1 MRRREFLATAT
12 GAGLIWPFLARAQE
26 PERMRRIGALFTQPE
41 SSPQS
46 QARKAAFVQGL
57 LERGWAVGRNISI
70 EYRWS
75 AGNAELTRKHAA
87 EFAAS
92 ELEVV
97 VCAGSSS
104 VATMLQ
110 ASRTIP
116 IVFTIVPDPIGAGFV
131 ESQAR
136 PGGNATGF
144 ISFEPGVSSKLL
156 ELLKEVAPSVNH
168 VAVIRDPNITGGI
181 GQWSA
186 LQTVAPSL
194 RVALRPINV
203 LASSEIE
210 RTITDFAKT
219 PNGGLVVTGS
229 GLAVLHRDLI
239 IGLAAKHNLP
249 AIYYE
254 RFFTSSGGLL
264 SYGPDYLDQYRQA
277 AGYVDRI
284 LKGDKPADLP
294 VQAPTKY
301 ELVINLKTAK
311 ALGLTVPPTL
321 LARADEVIE

>member
-1 MRRREFLATAT
+1 MRRREFITLLAGAAVAWPLT
-12 GAGLIWPFLARAQE
+12 GRAQE
-26 PERMRRIGALFTQPE
+26 RERIRRIGALFTQPE
-41 SSPQS
+41 SNPQS
-46 QARKAAFVQGL
+46 QARNSAFVQGL
-57 LERGWAVGRNISI
+57 QERGWTVGRNISI

-75 AGNAELTRKHAA
+75 WGNADLTRKHAA

-92 ELEVV
+92 AVEVV

-104 VATMLQ
+104 LGTMLQ

-116 IVFTIVPDPIGAGFV
+116 IVFTIVPDPVGAGFV
-131 ESQAR
+131 ESLAR

-144 ISFEPGVSSKLL
+144 LSFEPGVSSKLL
-156 ELLKEVAPSVNH
+156 ELLKEIAPGLSH

-186 LQTVAPSL
+186 LQTIAPSL
-194 RVALRPINV
+194 RVELRPINV
-203 LASSEIE
+203 LTRSEIE
-210 RTITDFAKT
+210 RAITDFAKM
-219 PNGGLVVTGS
+219 PNGGLIVTGS
-229 GLAVLHRDLI
+229 GLAVLHRDVVI
-239 IGLAAKHNLP
+239 ALAAKHKLP

-254 RFFTSSGGLL
+254 AFFARSGGLI
-264 SYGPDYLDQYRQA
+264 SYGPNYLDLYRQA

-284 LKGDKPADLP
+284 LKGEKPADLP

-301 ELVINLKTAK
+301 ELVINLKTVK
-311 ALGLTVPPTL
+311 GLGLEVPATL